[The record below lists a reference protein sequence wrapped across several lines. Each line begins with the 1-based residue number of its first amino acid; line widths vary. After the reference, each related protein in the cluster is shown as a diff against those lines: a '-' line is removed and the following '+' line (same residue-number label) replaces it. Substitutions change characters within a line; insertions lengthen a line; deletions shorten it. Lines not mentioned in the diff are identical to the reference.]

1 MSGITVLCNLG
12 GGKLPE
18 GELAVLGLREVSA
31 GFVGQ
36 VIDQT
41 LQSLACSAILP
52 NRQTFLLG
60 WPAGSELSRVDT
72 NDLANPAD
80 TMRALLDRHGAAL
93 SEKVDGEWLLLD
105 WQPGRLILVQSR
117 VRRDWLFYAR
127 RGDRIVVSGDLERI
141 AELDW
146 IGREI
151 DPLGFAAAF
160 GRSPLRTAA
169 SRRTVV
175 PGVCRLEPGE
185 MLVLTPGGDQSY
197 RAALPTVESW
207 RGSFDD
213 AVEAARELLHR
224 ILTDRLAVAG
234 KPGLLLSGGL
244 DSSTLAALVSHVAG
258 GGSGLTAFTSVAPQ
272 HGDLI
277 DERAEAAAV
286 AERLNLNH
294 VPVVPDLTTSV
305 YRPEIDAYAVA
316 GGPTLSPR
324 HYLYRALCAAARDRG
339 VATLFDGAAGEY
351 TLTSYA
357 PLLGPRYRLRQ
368 MAKRLLGRGGDPT
381 LGSLYH
387 ARLAPHRAAQL
398 DPEASELAR
407 QHHLPLAE
415 RRPGEAWGW
424 MPGFRKIWE
433 PPTLLNLGLRGE
445 VPYRDPRLLA
455 LFAGFPAQFLVHDG
469 LNRAPARAMMAG
481 QLPEAIRLRRTTG
494 AFSPDY
500 MTRIRS
506 QAPAAL
512 ERLSVF
518 RKAGAEDWI
527 DLVWLEQALQQVGA
541 RGPQSIPEA
550 FEVQLTAMAAEFLV
564 WWRGVG

>member
-1 MSGITVLCNLG
+1 VGPC
-12 GGKLPE
+12 
-18 GELAVLGLREVSA
+18 AVMQL
-31 GFVGQ
+31 
-36 VIDQT
+36 
-41 LQSLACSAILP
+41 
-52 NRQTFLLG
+52 
-60 WPAGSELSRVDT
+60 
-72 NDLANPAD
+72 
-80 TMRALLDRHGAAL
+80 LLDRFGPAL
-93 SEKVDGEWLLLD
+93 PERVDGEWLLLD
-105 WQPGRLILVQSR
+105 WQPGRLTLAQSR
-117 VRRDWLFYAR
+117 VRRDWLFIAR
-127 RGDRIVVSGDLERI
+127 RRDRVALSGNIERI
-141 AELDW
+141 AALDW

-160 GRSPLRTAA
+160 GCGPLRAGA
-169 SRRTVV
+169 SQQTIL
-175 PGVCRLEPGE
+175 PGVQRLEPGE
-185 MLVLTPGGDQSY
+185 VLILTIGAEQRH
-197 RAALPTVESW
+197 RAALPAVEPW
-207 RGSFDD
+207 RGSFDE

-224 ILTDRLAVAG
+224 ILADRLSVAG

-294 VPVVPDLTTSV
+294 VPVVPDPEASV
-305 YRPEIDAYAVA
+305 YRPNADAYAMA

-324 HYLYRALCAAARDRG
+324 HYLYHALCAAARDRG

-351 TLTSYA
+351 TLTGYA
-357 PLLGPRYRLRQ
+357 PLLGPRHRLRQ
-368 MAKRLLGRGGDPT
+368 LAKRLLGRGGDPT
-381 LGSLYH
+381 LGSFYH

-407 QHHLPLAE
+407 QHHLPPAE

-433 PPTLLNLGLRGE
+433 PPTLLHLGLRGE
-445 VPYRDPRLLA
+445 VPFRDPRLLA

-481 QLPEAIRLRRTTG
+481 HLPEAIRLRRTTG

-500 MTRIRS
+500 MRRIRT

-512 ERLSVF
+512 ERLPVF